1 VSGQMT
7 QRTHSLALALAVLA
21 AVALTVCGRHLVS
34 GQKSR
39 EPEVE
44 GRRSEVGQRP
54 KAEGGKRKAE
64 SGTAFPSLNSQ
75 LSTRNHPPLTTHH
88 SPLTT
93 HQPGIDVSADFS
105 QEWTDGAIAVAILRG
120 HCVIRQ
126 DATRLSA
133 DTMVVW
139 RRTDATVFGAG
150 DRMVVYLERNA
161 RIERPGSTLR
171 DAFLLWELSTKDGV
185 RFAVR
190 RRMRGPSGK
199 ADPLYARAD
208 TRWKKSVE
216 TGRGLQPTQL
226 VLKEQTED
234 LGPQLLSLQRKP
246 NPKGI
251 RRVRIFPRSAVSFSV
266 QSFQSKLTTPPEQV
280 WVLTGGINMIIEGGG
295 RLGLIDLSAD
305 RMVVWTRTLQN
316 GDFQPDTVQSEDTPF
331 EVYLEEN
338 IVVRQGRNVI
348 HAARAAYDAREN
360 RGLTFDAELKAFIPA
375 LKDTVR
381 VRAER
386 IRQLSRDSFHA
397 SNAWT
402 STSRFG
408 KPGYRIQAA
417 DVFLENRQ
425 RQPWFGAPDVDPE
438 TGEPDTEVRWLTS
451 INNTV
456 FVEDVP
462 LMYVPYLSAPAE
474 DPNIPLRRLSF
485 GNDRIFGFQVRSAW
499 DMFGLLGME
508 KPKGVTW
515 ELLADYLSDRGPA
528 IGTAG
533 SYKGRDLFGLPGL
546 YSGDSLNYT
555 VYDDGRDNLGA
566 DRRSLLP
573 DQRERYLF
581 QCRHR
586 HELPFGWTVLGE
598 FGLLS
603 DRNFLEQYYERDFDR
618 QKDVESLLY
627 AKKQDDN
634 KALTLLVRP
643 QLNDFETTT
652 EWLPRGDL
660 YVLSEPLF
668 DGHLTWSSHTSAGF
682 AQLRVGD
689 KPTDPTDIYTPLP
702 YVANA
707 GGAVLMSRHELN
719 APFGLGPVRIVPYVR
734 GEAAFWEEGFQ
745 NETIDRFVGTGGVR
759 GSLMFWRAFPNVY
772 SELFNLNGLAHKH
785 TLEADFS
792 VTDASRGLGDIPQ
805 YNEFDENAQERFR
818 NRFLI
823 NTFNGTLPAQFEPR
837 FYAVRSGAGQ
847 DVTVPYHEL
856 VDDQQ
861 VVRLAWRHALQ
872 TKVGPPERLR
882 IRDWMTLDL
891 EASFFPKPDR
901 DNFGE
906 DFGLLGA
913 FYRWNLSDQT
923 TLLLSAQGDLFDDAA
938 QMFNVGYI
946 LGRTTRGSLYIGL
959 RQLKG
964 ANLDSQIVTLGASY
978 AMSPKWI
985 TTLSTG
991 FDIAESRNIGQS
1003 LTITRV
1009 GADFL
1014 VHVGAN
1020 FDASKNNAGV
1030 TVSVEPRLGA
1040 LKSRMTQ
1047 LGSLLQPR

>member
-7 QRTHSLALALAVLA
+7 QRTQSYAVALAALA
-21 AVALTVCGRHLVS
+21 AVALAVCMLHRNMRGDAGMGGGRLGVAS
-34 GQKSR
+34 NDESR
-39 EPEVE
+39 GNAVAN
-44 GRRSEVGQRP
+44 RD
-54 KAEGGKRKAE
+54 A
-64 SGTAFPSLNSQ
+64 
-75 LSTRNHPPLTTHH
+75 TTGDLRLK
-88 SPLTT
+88 PIVPTT
-93 HQPGIDVSADFS
+93 PGIDISADLS
-105 QEWTDGAIAVAILRG
+105 QEWTDGAIAVSILRG
-120 HCVIRQ
+120 RCVVRQ

-133 DTMVVW
+133 DTVVVW
-139 RRTDATVFGAG
+139 RRTDAHVFGAG
-150 DRMVVYLERNA
+150 DRMVVYLEGNA

-190 RRMRGPSGK
+190 RPMRGPSGK
-199 ADPLYARAD
+199 GDPLYLRAD
-208 TRWKKSVE
+208 SRWKKSIE

-234 LGPQLLSLQRKP
+234 LGPQLLSLRRKP

-295 RLGLIDLSAD
+295 RLGLVDLSAD
-305 RMVVWTRTLQN
+305 RMVVWTRTSRN
-316 GDFQPDTVQSEDTPF
+316 GDFQADTVQSEDTPF
-331 EVYLEEN
+331 EVYLEGN
-338 IVVRQGRNVI
+338 IVVLQGRNKI
-348 HAARAAYDAREN
+348 RAARAAYDAREN
-360 RGLTFDAELKAFIPA
+360 RGLIFDAELKAFIPA

-386 IRQLSRDSFHA
+386 IRQLSRNSFHA

-408 KPGYRIQAA
+408 KPGYRIQAT

-425 RQPWFGAPDVDPE
+425 RQPWFGAPDIDPE
-438 TGEPDTEVRWLTS
+438 TGEPETEVRWLTS
-451 INNTV
+451 INNTL

-474 DPNIPLRRLSF
+474 DPHIPLRRLSF
-485 GNDRIFGFQVRSAW
+485 GNDRIFGFKARSAW

-528 IGTAG
+528 VGTAG
-533 SYKGRDLFGLPGL
+533 SYKGRDLLGLPGL
-546 YSGDSLNYT
+546 YSGSSLNYT
-555 VYDDGRDNLGA
+555 IYDTGTDNLGA
-566 DRRSLLP
+566 DRRSLVP
-573 DQRERYLF
+573 AKTERYMMQF
-581 QCRHR
+581 RHR

-603 DRNFLEQYYERDFDR
+603 DRNFLESYYERDFDR
-618 QKDVESLLY
+618 QKDVETLLY
-627 AKKQDDN
+627 AKQQYDN

-643 QLNDFETTT
+643 QLNNFETSTA
-652 EWLPRGDL
+652 WLPRGDL

-682 AQLRVGD
+682 ANLHVGD
-689 KPTDPTDIYTPLP
+689 NPTDPSDIYVPLP
-702 YVANA
+702 YVVNA
-707 GGAVLMSRHELN
+707 SGAVLMSRHELN
-719 APFGLGPVRIVPYVR
+719 APFSLGPIRVVPYVR
-734 GEAAFWEEGFQ
+734 GEAAFWNEGFQ

-792 VTDASRGLGDIPQ
+792 VTDSSRSLSQIPQ
-805 YNEFDENAQERFR
+805 YNEFDENSQERFR
-818 NRFLI
+818 NRFII
-823 NTFNGTLPAQFEPR
+823 NTFNGVLPPQFEPR
-837 FYAVRSGAGQ
+837 FYAIRSGAGQ
-847 DVTVPYHEL
+847 YVTVPYHEL

-861 VVRLAWRHALQ
+861 VLRLAWRHQLQ

-882 IRDWMTLDL
+882 IKDWMTLDL
-891 EASFFPKPDR
+891 EASYFPKPDR
-901 DNFGE
+901 DDFGE
-906 DFGLLGA
+906 SFGLLGA

-923 TLLLSAQGDLFDDAA
+923 TLLVSAQGDLFDNAA
-938 QMFNVGYI
+938 QIFNVGYI

-959 RQLKG
+959 RELRG
-964 ANLDSQIVTLGASY
+964 ASLDSQIVTLGASY
-978 AMSPKWI
+978 TMSPKWI

-991 FDIAESRNIGQS
+991 FDIAEARNVGQS

-1020 FDASKNNAGV
+1020 FDASKNNAGF
-1030 TVSVEPRLGA
+1030 TVAVEPRLGA
-1040 LKSRMTQ
+1040 LKTRMTQ